1 MIKNVMFIISF
12 VTSSV
17 CFIDLIRNKKQYRS
31 LAYLILIV
39 LIFTFIRPILVLF
52 YNYNYYIR
60 VAAIVF
66 QMIIAL
72 GCCLIDYKNIYENG
86 HRLYVEKWWKIL
98 ICVLVTIVAN
108 IVGVACCYNPF
119 KDANLIINGENFEYI
134 NARFVNALNS
144 MTTDRSLYGFLKQNL
159 LIVIIYAY
167 YIISLLLIY
176 ISSIYF
182 LKFLHK
188 SDIKHLCIS
197 AALPVVSFFLSK
209 MFYPILDITLYIF
222 HEFNLPSPSI

>member
-144 MTTDRSLYGFLKQNL
+144 MTTDRSL
-159 LIVIIYAY
+159 
-167 YIISLLLIY
+167 
-176 ISSIYF
+176 
-182 LKFLHK
+182 
-188 SDIKHLCIS
+188 
-197 AALPVVSFFLSK
+197 
-209 MFYPILDITLYIF
+209 
-222 HEFNLPSPSI
+222 

>member
-1 MIKNVMFIISF
+1 M
-12 VTSSV
+12 
-17 CFIDLIRNKKQYRS
+17 
-31 LAYLILIV
+31 
-39 LIFTFIRPILVLF
+39 
-52 YNYNYYIR
+52 
-60 VAAIVF
+60 
-66 QMIIAL
+66 
-72 GCCLIDYKNIYENG
+72 
-86 HRLYVEKWWKIL
+86 

-182 LKFLHK
+182 LKFVHK

-197 AALPVVSFFLSK
+197 TALPVVSFFLSK

>member
-66 QMIIAL
+66 QIIIAL
-72 GCCLIDYKNIYENG
+72 SCCCVDYNIIYENG
-86 HRLYVEKWWKIL
+86 HRLYVEKWYKIL
-98 ICVLVTIVAN
+98 IYALLTIVAN
-108 IVGVACCYNPF
+108 VVGVACCYNPF
-119 KDANLIINGENFEYI
+119 KDADLIINCESFEYI
-134 NARFVNALNS
+134 NARFVNALS
-144 MTTDRSLYGFLKQNL
+144 TMTTDRSLYGFLKQNL
-159 LIVIIYAY
+159 LIV
-167 YIISLLLIY
+167 
-176 ISSIYF
+176 
-182 LKFLHK
+182 LKKDQKIRKDAFNQK
-188 SDIKHLCIS
+188 
-197 AALPVVSFFLSK
+197 
-209 MFYPILDITLYIF
+209 LDQTLFIEYIF
-222 HEFNLPSPSI
+222 ELFIFSIVNPQQNYQGIIELVERYLY